1 MDLSYPATH
10 WIMDLLEG
18 SIRARSRLSLWLLLP
33 IGLGTAAGVAVAVF
47 PLGRHLLVF
56 AVILS
61 GLAWLLRIAS
71 DWMAE
76 HAGPQ
81 RGVVVLG
88 VLLFGTW
95 LALVIAPPPQLK
107 DLGFRPLR
115 EAEEPADP
123 YALPPAGSRRPFAAL
138 QNPPEDVDPI
148 EPLRQLVT
156 PPPAPPTPR
165 ELPVP
170 PADGSRGTPEV
181 TMQLSSSVSRA
192 GEGVVLVARVQ
203 GDGRAVR
210 GYVEFLVDD
219 VVVDRR
225 LVRVQGTASQAEF
238 RLVGL
243 KPGAHAVRAHF
254 RGSRSFN
261 PAGSPLVQHHV
272 VEK

>member
-1 MDLSYPATH
+1 ME
-10 WIMDLLEG
+10 LLGG
-18 SIRARSRLSLWLLLP
+18 SIGARSRFSLWLLLP
-33 IGLGTAAGVAVAVF
+33 IGVGTAAGVAVAVF

-56 AVILS
+56 AVTLS
-61 GLAWLLRIAS
+61 GLAWLLRTAS

-81 RGVVVLG
+81 RGIVVLG

-95 LALVIAPPPQLK
+95 LALVIAPPPQLES
-107 DLGFRPLR
+107 LGFHPLR
-115 EAEEPADP
+115 EGEEPADP
-123 YALPPAGSRRPFAAL
+123 YALPPAGSRGPFAGL

-148 EPLRQLVT
+148 EPLKQLVT
-156 PPPAPPTPR
+156 PPPAPPPPR
-165 ELPVP
+165 EPPVP
-170 PADGSRGTPEV
+170 PADGSRGTPAV
-181 TMQLSSSVSRA
+181 MMQLSSSVSRA
-192 GEGVVLVARVQ
+192 GEGLVLVARVQ
-203 GDGRAVR
+203 GDGRPVR

-225 LVRVQGTASQAEF
+225 LVRVEGTASQAEF

-243 KPGAHAVRAHF
+243 KPGAHGLRARF

-261 PAGSPLVQHHV
+261 PADSPLVQHRV